1 MFFNLVN
8 GKCQIKKCLM
18 KAKRFFKFMHD
29 YVTYGGAVYPNISEI
44 HYGAILEGKSV
55 LITGG
60 SAGIGLAI
68 AKKCISEGAIV
79 IITGRDE
86 KRLKD
91 AIESVGNPNL
101 KSIVWDVGDT
111 SSHDRLF
118 QKALELLGGSLD
130 ILVNNAGIH
139 DGTLFPDVAEEVW
152 DKVYNI
158 NSKGLFFLSQVVVK
172 HWLAS
177 KCRGKILNL
186 SSSGGF
192 VGATFPYRMTKW
204 DVAGL
209 TAGLGLMLIPHGI
222 IVNGIAPGLTA
233 TPMMKREDYDNLY
246 ANYSPSFRCARPEEI
261 AELALF
267 LMSDAANYIVGQTI
281 ICDGGYCLKS

>member
-1 MFFNLVN
+1 
-8 GKCQIKKCLM
+8 M
-18 KAKRFFKFMHD
+18 KIKRFSKFMHD
-29 YVTYGGAVYPNISEI
+29 YVRYGGAVYPNISEV
-44 HYGAILEGKSV
+44 HYGAILQGKSI

-91 AIESVGNPNL
+91 AIESVGNPNF
-101 KSIVWDVGDT
+101 KSIVWDVGDI
-111 SSHDRLF
+111 SLQDRLF
-118 QKALELLGGSLD
+118 HKVLELLGGSLD

-139 DGTLFPDVAEEVW
+139 DYTHFPDVAEEIW

-177 KCRGKILNL
+177 KRKGKMLNI

-192 VGATFPYRMTKW
+192 VGAAYPYRMTKW

-209 TAGLGLMLIPHGI
+209 TAGLGLKLIPHGI

-233 TPMMKREDYDNLY
+233 TPMMKRGYGENLFADYP
-246 ANYSPSFRCARPEEI
+246 PSFRCARPEEI

-267 LMSDAANYIVGQTI
+267 LMSDAANFIVGQTI